1 MYWRRYWYTGFW
13 LHVGWEITHW
23 RRRLVLFWYGADK
36 APWLFVLFLAGMV
49 AALGFAL
56 YTAVVYQAERRH
68 QVREFHQQS
77 IHCLARNVYFEA
89 RGEPLAG
96 QYAVAEVTMNRRGWG
111 PFRKSVCAVVYE
123 PGAFSWTSR
132 RRLPQPLGK
141 AWERARHV
149 AEMVYWERR
158 TPALGG
164 ARYYHAVY
172 VNPDWAKDHR
182 RIARI
187 GQHIFYR

>member
-1 MYWRRYWYTGFW
+1 MLWKLRLFW
-13 LHVGWEITHW
+13 D
-23 RRRLVLFWYGADK
+23 RLELGAVLF
-36 APWLFVLFLAGMV
+36 FSV
-49 AALGFAL
+49 AALVIGSLGAAMLAVFADRD
-56 YTAVVYQAERRH
+56 ARAQRERELHARSL
-68 QVREFHQQS
+68 E
-77 IHCLARNVYFEA
+77 CLARNVYFEA

-111 PFRKSVCAVVYE
+111 PFRRSVCAVVYE

-132 RRLPQPLGK
+132 RRLPQPAGK
-141 AWERARHV
+141 PWDRARHV

-158 TPALGG
+158 TPTLGG
-164 ARYYHAVY
+164 ARYYHAIY
-172 VNPDWAKDHR
+172 VMPDWAKDHR